1 MTQGSSLP
9 PIKKN
14 DGKYLIV
21 ALLLL
26 LAAGGFWFFLRPK
39 DSQPP
44 PEAVEPPPE
53 PSTREQFVPE
63 IEIPE
68 DQSEAKQDESQE
80 RQPKPR
86 PSEPTWKPPS
96 GWECRGTLQVS
107 QIREVINGQ
116 PRKQVQT
123 CYERGLKDDNL
134 LQGTMKVLLT
144 IGSDGEVH
152 AISIRGSLNDPQVY
166 TCVRRVAKTWKF
178 PKPEGGCVRTEVPFQ
193 LTPKL

>member
-1 MTQGSSLP
+1 VTQGSSLP
-9 PIKKN
+9 PIRKN
-14 DGKYLIV
+14 DGKYLLV

-26 LAAGGFWFFLRPK
+26 LAAGVLWFFLRSE

-44 PEAVEPPPE
+44 PEAVEPAPE
-53 PSTREQFVPE
+53 PPIREQFVPQ

-68 DQSEAKQDESQE
+68 DQSQAKQVEPE
-80 RQPKPR
+80 EPKPR
-86 PSEPTWKPPS
+86 EPTWKPPS
-96 GWECRGTLQVS
+96 EWDCRGTLQVA

-123 CYERGLKDDNL
+123 CYERGLKGNNL

-144 IGSDGEVH
+144 IGSNGEVS
-152 AISIRGSLNDPQVY
+152 AVSIRGSLDDPQVY

-178 PKPEGGCVRTEVPFQ
+178 PKPEGGCVRIEVPFQ